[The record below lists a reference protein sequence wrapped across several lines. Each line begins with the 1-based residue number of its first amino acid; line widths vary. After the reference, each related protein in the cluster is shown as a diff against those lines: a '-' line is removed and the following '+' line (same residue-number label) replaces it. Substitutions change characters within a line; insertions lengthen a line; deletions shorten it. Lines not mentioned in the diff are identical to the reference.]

1 MRKYTAYRQGE
12 ERFDRELYGIMVY
25 RERKAKQQPRV
36 TTLPPPTPEPVPE
49 VREPETPPAI
59 CPLRQVMN
67 IYREMEAEKER
78 AKWERKRRILA
89 HKAKVA
95 SEYLSNKDGEQNK
108 N

>member
-25 RERKAKQQPRV
+25 REQKAKQQPRV
-36 TTLPPPTPEPVPE
+36 TTLLPPTPEPAPE
-49 VREPETPPAI
+49 VREPEAPPAI

-78 AKWERKRRILA
+78 AKLERARRILA
-89 HKAKVA
+89 RKAETA
-95 SEYLSNKDGEQNK
+95 ARYLKKHE
-108 N
+108 

>member
-25 RERKAKQQPRV
+25 REQKAKQQPRA
-36 TTLPPPTPEPVPE
+36 TTFPPPTPEPVPKA
-49 VREPETPPAI
+49 REPETPPAI

-78 AKWERKRRILA
+78 AKLERARRILA
-89 HKAKVA
+89 HKAETA
-95 SEYLSNKDGEQNK
+95 ARYLKKHE
-108 N
+108 